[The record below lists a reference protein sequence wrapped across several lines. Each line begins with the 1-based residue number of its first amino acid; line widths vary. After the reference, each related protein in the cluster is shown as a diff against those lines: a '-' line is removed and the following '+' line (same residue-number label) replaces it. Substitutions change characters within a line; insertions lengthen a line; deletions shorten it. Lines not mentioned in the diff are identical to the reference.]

1 MALFQSPPKTPEEI
15 ERARP
20 LDLPPDAVLE
30 YDEARWYA
38 EVYRGDDV
46 PQLTVRSVLLGA
58 VLGFLLAFTN
68 LYIGLKTGWG
78 LGVAITASILAYAF
92 WNGLEKAGIAK
103 TPLTI
108 LETNCMQSTA
118 SSAGYS
124 TGTTMTSAVAALLMI
139 TATEANPGGEH
150 LHWIVLATWTLS
162 LAMLGTVI
170 AIPMKRNMINRE
182 RLRFPSGVA
191 AAVTLQS
198 LYSKGSEATDK
209 ARALLF
215 AALFGAAFPV
225 ALDMNLVADAEGG
238 RAPLLPGSTPL
249 FDWLPASSTHVR
261 AGETTTFAPSDWTVV
276 WDNNPVMIAAGAIV
290 GLRVT
295 GWMTVAALV
304 LAFGL
309 GPWGFDQA
317 WTSPA
322 GEVLYATSAPYKA
335 WREIGLWFGV
345 PIMVSSGLITF
356 ALQWRTIVRAF
367 SGLLGG
373 AGEDVDPREKEAEV
387 PMSWFVAGTVVSGLS
402 AVVLGTLYFDIPPAY
417 GVLAVLLTFGLSL
430 VAARATGESDITPT
444 GAMGK
449 LMQLTYGVLIPQS
462 ATANLMTAS
471 ITSSAAASS
480 ADLLT
485 DLKSGYLLGANP
497 RRQFVAQ
504 MMGIIPGTIATV
516 SGFYLLVPDATALL
530 GTADHPPAFP
540 APSAQAWKAV
550 AEVFKTGIE
559 NMHPVHQQMI
569 VAGLITGA
577 VLVALET
584 LLPKNKAWLPS
595 ATGVGLGFI
604 LPFQY
609 PLSMLTGA
617 LLAWGAARM
626 KPEWEKAYLVP
637 IASGIIAGVSIMGV
651 LAAVLN
657 NVVLGGGGGH

>member
-1 MALFQSPPKTPEEI
+1 MALFQKPPQTPEEI
-15 ERARP
+15 EAARP
-20 LDLPPDAVLE
+20 LDLPPDAVLD

-46 PQLTVRSVLLGA
+46 PQLTVRAVLLGA
-58 VLGFLLAFTN
+58 GLGFLLAFTN

-78 LGVAITASILAYAF
+78 LGVAITASILAYAL
-92 WNGLEKAGIAK
+92 WNGMEKVGIAK
-103 TPLTI
+103 SPLTI

-124 TGTTMTSAVAALLMI
+124 TGTTMTSAIAALLMLS
-139 TATEANPGGEH
+139 ATEANPAGEH
-150 LHWIVLATWTLS
+150 LPWFVLGTWTLS

-170 AIPMKRNMINRE
+170 AIPMKRNMINGE

-198 LYSKGSEATDK
+198 LYSKGSEAVRK
-209 ARALLF
+209 ASALLY
-215 AALFGAAFPV
+215 AALFGAAFPI
-225 ALDMNLVADAEGG
+225 LLELPLGKNAEGEP
-238 RAPLLPGSTPL
+238 APLLPATTDV
-249 FDWLPASSTHVR
+249 FD
-261 AGETTTFAPSDWTVV
+261 AGGLLSVELARDGKTTAYAPSAWTVT

-290 GLRVT
+290 GLRITV
-295 GWMTVAALV
+295 WMTIAGLV

-309 GPWGFDQA
+309 GPWGYLQG
-317 WTSPA
+317 WENTN
-322 GEVLYATSAPYKA
+322 GELVYATTAPYKA
-335 WREIGLWFGV
+335 WREIGLWYGV
-345 PIMVSSGLITF
+345 PIMVSSGLLTF

-367 SGLLGG
+367 KGLLGG
-373 AGEDVDPREKEAEV
+373 TGPDVDPREAEAEV
-387 PMSWFVAGTVVSGLS
+387 PMSWFAAGTFISGLS
-402 AVVLGTLYFDIPPAY
+402 AVILGMIYFDIPVLY
-417 GVLAVLLTFGLSL
+417 GILAVALTFGLSL

-497 RRQFVAQ
+497 RRQFIAQ
-504 MMGIIPGTIATV
+504 LMGIIPGTLATV
-516 SGFYLLVPDATALL
+516 SGFYLLVPDATVLL
-530 GTADHPPAFP
+530 GEEGKPPTFP

-559 NMHPVHQQMI
+559 NMHPIHQQMI
-569 VAGLITGA
+569 VAGLITGVVIV
-577 VLVALET
+577 VLEL
-584 LLPKNKAWLPS
+584 LLPKARTWLPS
-595 ATGVGLGFI
+595 ATGIGLGFI

-609 PLSMLTGA
+609 PLSMLAGA
-617 LLAWGAARM
+617 LLAEVTRRM
-626 KPEWEKAYLVP
+626 KPEWEKAYMVP
-637 IASGIIAGVSIMGV
+637 VASGIIAGVSIMGV
-651 LAAVLN
+651 IAAVLN
-657 NVVLGGGGGH
+657 TTVFGGGGH